1 MIRKKLHG
9 KAKRLVAAILS
20 AIVLMESGLSG
31 ACVGTVQAQE
41 QGSVTVSSN
50 ELSDSIQTKSATE
63 NAEEEETEVLESE
76 VETVENVAT
85 QNVAEEKL
93 EDTEEQISEE
103 IEAPPE
109 EINDFVVEE
118 DQEELLR
125 AKSAFLA
132 NTETKKVAVDPT
144 SIAGTQVYKDMDYTF
159 LKDFSYGKSNAEL
172 ATVTFGSVEELKKSK
187 DIRLVS
193 GKIIKTEGYYESG
206 DGGSAVYE
214 ILSEYDMT
222 QAKRND
228 GAIQLVNGLYACIIP
243 DFCEIDGQKWMVVN
257 VLQYGAKGDG
267 RTASHTAISSAFTS
281 LSKHVA
287 KDDEGENLGE
297 IVRGIAYIPSGEYKC
312 ANEVGTDGL
321 KNVNIVG
328 DGDSSVLFTD
338 NDYRKDLG
346 YGEFFFSTWNG
357 KNLYYGDF
365 RIEAREVDL
374 YHYMRQFVLIY
385 CDNMYIYNVDLI
397 IPQESWSGYYYED
410 KQYSNCTLYSGNTN
424 ITIDGCKFV
433 LFSGAYRG
441 ANFGVLDFWNRE
453 VKNITLMNCDMYS
466 NARDEQIGIFNIPK
480 TGANIN
486 DKTSISNVD
495 LINNTIHTTPVKYEE
510 VVGNQN
516 MIFTVSYSDSVR
528 IDDIRI
534 AGNHFICEAD
544 SKFMTFGNATNVV
557 VEENII
563 EIITTRNT
571 GASVFDSS
579 NGDAKNILIR
589 NNEFFLTSEDG
600 ERKKASMTQ
609 GRMTLEGNRIFSDS
623 GMIWGV
629 VGQVA
634 RNNEFIFLKP
644 VGYATGGVDLV
655 ENNKFYLYGGVT
667 GGNTPS
673 VSGFDITAASGIKDV
688 AIKNNT
694 VYDYGYAIGRRGP
707 FSSLV
712 YVSAYEGKERAEF
725 SGNTYYAPNKKFK
738 SADGYTTDDPDRTD
752 VDWVTDE
759 NGKIQITDY
768 YNRMFYL
775 RVPDDKSTCTLK
787 ELIFKDN
794 KLQGVKGYAQW
805 NNGSSPENRT
815 VQYTLSN
822 NTTLPYDEN
831 LREDNLLVSSVDIL
845 HNNQKTTEIAVA
857 EDCVKLDK
865 IVRVATRDED
875 GNILEEQEV
884 TDQEIKWYTSV
895 ESMATVSE
903 DGTVTR
909 KMYGD
914 VKVYAVPTDGSGVYG
929 ECTIHFLKNR
939 AIDISFTKESIELQ
953 PGLKYYADYVVL
965 PKSEASQNL
974 QWTSSDETV
983 ATVSKTGLIT
993 GVSVGKAVI
1002 TGTTTDG
1009 SDLSAT
1015 LTVDVRPITVK
1026 KMTMDH
1032 TWLRYTKEQIGET
1045 KQLAVKTYFP
1055 DNAQNKSVKRWES
1068 LDPTVATVDAKGKI
1082 TIVGSGRVEIR
1093 AYSTDEYCY
1102 ASCFVFVE
1110 PNQVEN
1116 FKATSVLQNKVNLS
1130 WEPVEKCYGYYLYQ
1144 WDVNESKWIVL
1155 NGGKELKKEQ
1165 TSYTVSNLTADTE
1178 YKFCI
1183 RSYYTNY
1190 LDLGNSPYESRDS
1203 IVTAKTYS
1211 YNPVTQIKPASDTFT
1226 IVDHSWVNQTG
1237 EFVINYNSDA
1247 NYEKL
1252 DFDYKIADE
1261 SIVKIVSVEDGSKS
1275 GVKKITLQG
1284 LKYGATT
1291 LTVTAN
1297 DEAHASVEIPVGF
1310 VTAKQVT
1317 NCNAEPVYK
1326 RVAISFDA
1334 LEDESE
1340 IDGYYV
1346 CSMVSLYKY
1355 NLVAYIPKTGA
1366 TTYNVVDKNVDVGC
1380 GSYSGGYK
1388 YKISPVV
1395 TDGINYHLG
1404 YGRFV
1409 NNEAVVQIPEPTKA
1423 TSLIMDENQ
1432 YVVKGGEN
1440 IEVFAKVGNKD
1451 ASTSQ
1456 LYWEIV
1462 NENYATIERVEKEGS
1477 EVLTDYA
1484 KITGVDAGITKIKAV
1499 TTDGS
1504 ELEANATLI
1513 VAPQSVSNVKVEADL
1528 RNVSLCWNS
1537 IENADGYAIYRWDEK
1552 KQEFKQISEVEACE
1566 FQDTS
1571 VEENTSYRYKIVAYI
1586 YVDGVRYDGKS
1597 TAEIGV
1603 ATASS
1608 NYGIFATGYE
1618 GYYDGNSHDA
1628 VTLEGV
1634 MKNTDTVT
1642 YSTDQKKWSAKVP
1655 TVTDVKDSG
1664 TVFVKVVREGQTKPY
1679 EITVATSVSPCPI
1692 EWTDIALKNTTE
1704 EWNGQNH
1711 TPEIISQTCTL
1722 DKDYTVSG
1730 MKACQNIGT
1739 YPVTITG
1746 IGNYT
1751 GTRELAY
1758 EIVAV
1763 KGHKYTISGYIYKV
1777 TGDDTVSVTG
1787 VTNKKKTSL
1796 AVKNTIK
1803 IGGKTYKITAIDANA
1818 FKNCKKA
1825 KKATIGKNVTTIGK
1839 NAFYGCSKLK
1849 KVTFGKNVKT
1859 IGNKAFYKCSKLSK
1873 ITIPS
1878 KVTKIGKQ
1886 AFYGCKSLK
1895 SITIKTTKL
1904 KSSKVGSKAFTGTP
1918 GNVKVKVPK
1927 SKVKAYT
1934 SMLKKKGISK
1944 NAKITK

>member
-1 MIRKKLHG
+1 MVRGKIHG
-9 KAKRLVAAILS
+9 KAKRLTAVILS
-20 AIVLMESGLSG
+20 ALVLMESGVSG
-31 ACVGTVQAQE
+31 VTASYVYAKE
-41 QGSVTVSSN
+41 QVKETTGEEAYVY
-50 ELSDSIQTKSATE
+50 EKTE
-63 NAEEEETEVLESE
+63 EVLR
-76 VETVENVAT
+76 
-85 QNVAEEKL
+85 AE
-93 EDTEEQISEE
+93 
-103 IEAPPE
+103 A
-109 EINDFVVEE
+109 
-118 DQEELLR
+118 
-125 AKSAFLA
+125 AFLA
-132 NTETKKVAVDPT
+132 NTETKNVTIDPT
-144 SIAGTQVYKDMDYTF
+144 SIATTHVYKDMDYSF
-159 LKDFSYGKSNAEL
+159 LKDFSYGKSNAAL
-172 ATVTFGSVEELKKSK
+172 ATVTFSSAEELKKSK

-206 DGGSAVYE
+206 DSGSAIYE

-222 QAKRND
+222 KEKRND
-228 GAIQLVNGLYACIIP
+228 GAIQLANGLYACIIP
-243 DFCEIDGQKWMVVN
+243 DVCEISGQKWMIVN
-257 VLQYGAKGDG
+257 VLQYGARGDG

-281 LSKHVA
+281 VSKHVA

-297 IVRGIAYIPSGEYKC
+297 IVRGIVYIPSGEYKC
-312 ANEVGTDGL
+312 ANEVGTDGM

-328 DGDSSVLFTD
+328 DGDSSILFTD
-338 NDYRKDLG
+338 NDYRAGIG

-357 KNLYYGDF
+357 KNIYYGDF

-385 CDNMYIYNVDLI
+385 CDNLYMYNVDLI

-410 KQYSNCTLYSGNTN
+410 KQYSNFTCYSGNTN
-424 ITIDGCKFV
+424 VTADGCTFI
-433 LFSGAYRG
+433 LFCGTYRG
-441 ANFGVLDFWNRE
+441 ANVGILDFWNRKVE
-453 VKNITLMNCDMYS
+453 NITVMNCDMYS

-480 TGANIN
+480 TGNNIN
-486 DKTSISNVD
+486 ENTSISNID
-495 LINNTIHTTPVKYEE
+495 FINNTIHTTPVKYEE
-510 VVGNQN
+510 VVGHQN
-516 MIFTVSYSDSVR
+516 MLFTVAYSDSVR
-528 IDDIRI
+528 IDDVRI

-544 SKFMTFGNATNVV
+544 SKFMTFGNLTNCV
-557 VEENII
+557 VEDNMI

-579 NGDAKNILIR
+579 NLDASNILIR
-589 NNEFFLTSEDG
+589 NNEFFITSTG
-600 ERKKASMTQ
+600 NQKKAGMTQ
-609 GRMTLEGNRIFSDS
+609 GKMTLEGNRVFSDS
-623 GMIWGV
+623 GMNFGV

-634 RNNEFIFLKP
+634 RNNEFIFLKR
-644 VGYATGGVDLV
+644 VGFATDGVNLV
-655 ENNKFYLYGGVT
+655 ENNQFYLYEGAG
-667 GGNTPS
+667 GGNSNAVFSLTGANG
-673 VSGFDITAASGIKDV
+673 VKD
-688 AIKNNT
+688 AIVKNNT
-694 VYDYGYAIGRRGP
+694 IYDYSYQIGRRGV
-707 FSSLV
+707 FQALV
-712 YVSAYEGKERAEF
+712 NVVGAGGNNRGEF
-725 SGNTYYAPNKKFK
+725 SGNTYYAPNRKYM
-738 SADGYTTDDPDRTD
+738 SADNYTTHDPERAD
-752 VDWVTDE
+752 VDWILDE
-759 NGKIQITDY
+759 NGKIQITDF
-768 YNRMFYL
+768 YNRMYYL
-775 RVPDDKSTCTLK
+775 RVPDDKSTCSLK
-787 ELIFKDN
+787 ELVFKN
-794 KLQGVKGYAQW
+794 NTLQGVKGYTHW
-805 NNGSSPENRT
+805 NNGGDDVSART
-815 VQYTLSN
+815 VQYVLSE
-822 NTTLPYDEN
+822 NTTLPYNEN
-831 LREDNLLVSSVDIL
+831 LDGNEQLVSSVDIL
-845 HNNQKTTEIAVA
+845 HNNQKAMEIAVM
-857 EDCVKLDK
+857 DDSIKLDE
-865 IVRVATRDED
+865 IVRVATKDED
-875 GNILEEQEV
+875 GNILEEHVVE
-884 TDQEIKWYTSV
+884 DKEIKWYTSV

-903 DGTVTR
+903 DGEVTR

-914 VKVYAVPTDGSGVYG
+914 VVVYAVPTDGSGVYG
-929 ECTIHFLKNR
+929 SCTIHFLKNK
-939 AIDISFTKESIELQ
+939 ATSISFTKDSIELQ
-953 PGLKYYADYVVL
+953 PGLKYYADYTVL
-965 PKSEASQNL
+965 PAEEVSQNL
-974 QWTSSDETV
+974 KWTSSDESI

-993 GVSVGKAVI
+993 GVSVGKTVI
-1002 TGTTTDG
+1002 TATTTDG
-1009 SDLSAT
+1009 SNLSAT

-1068 LDPTVATVDAKGKI
+1068 LDPTVATVDANGKI
-1082 TIVGSGRVEIR
+1082 TIIGSGRVEIR
-1093 AYSTDEYCY
+1093 AYSTDEYCF
-1102 ASCFVFVE
+1102 ANCFVFVE
-1110 PNQVEN
+1110 PKQVEN
-1116 FKATSVLQNKVNLS
+1116 FRATSVLQNKVHLS
-1130 WEPVEKCYGYYLYQ
+1130 WDPVENCYGYYLYQ

-1183 RSYYTNY
+1183 RSYYTNS

-1211 YNPVTQIKPASDTFT
+1211 YNPVTKIKPGSDTFT
-1226 IVDHSWVNQTG
+1226 IVDHSWNNHIG

-1261 SIVKIVSVEDGSKS
+1261 SIVKIVSVEDGSES

-1291 LTVTAN
+1291 LTVTAK
-1297 DEAHASVEIPVGF
+1297 DEVHTSVEIPVGF
-1310 VTAKQVT
+1310 ITAKQVT
-1317 NCNAEPVYK
+1317 NCNAEPEYK

-1340 IDGYYV
+1340 IAGYYV
-1346 CSMVSLYKY
+1346 CSMVTLYKY

-1366 TTYNVVDKNVDVGC
+1366 TTYSVVDKNVDVGG
-1380 GSYSGGYK
+1380 GSYGGGYK

-1432 YVVKGGEN
+1432 YVVKGGES
-1440 IEVFAKVGNKD
+1440 IEVSAKVGNKD
-1451 ASTSQ
+1451 ASISE
-1456 LYWEIV
+1456 LYWEII
-1462 NENYATIERVEKEGS
+1462 NENYATIERVEKTDGEAQ
-1477 EVLTDYA
+1477 TDYA
-1484 KITGVDAGITKIKAV
+1484 KITGVDAGVTKIKAV
-1499 TTDGS
+1499 TIDGS
-1504 ELEANATLI
+1504 EIEESAKLI
-1513 VAPQSVSNVKVEADL
+1513 VAPQAVTNLKVKSEL
-1528 RNVSLCWNS
+1528 TNVSLSWKK
-1537 IENADGYAIYRWDEK
+1537 IKNADGYAIYRWDEK

-1566 FQDTS
+1566 FLDTS
-1571 VEENTSYRYKIVAYI
+1571 VEANTSYRYKIVAYL

-1618 GYYDGNSHDA
+1618 GYYDGNSHHA

-1634 MKNTDTVT
+1634 KNTDTVT
-1642 YSTDQKKWSAKVP
+1642 YSTDQKNWSAKVP

-1664 TVFVKVVREGQTKPY
+1664 IVFVKVVREGQTKPY
-1679 EITVATSVSPCPI
+1679 EITVATSVSPCLI
-1692 EWTDIALKNTTE
+1692 EWTDIALKNATE

-1711 TPEIISQTCTL
+1711 TPKIISQTCTL

-1730 MKACQNIGT
+1730 MKAYQNIGS
-1739 YPVTITG
+1739 YPITVTG

-1758 EIVAV
+1758 EIVAL

-1796 AVKNTIK
+1796 SVKNTIK

-1825 KKATIGKNVTTIGK
+1825 KKAIIGKNVT
-1839 NAFYGCSKLK
+1839 
-1849 KVTFGKNVKT
+1849 T
-1859 IGNKAFYKCSKLSK
+1859 IGNKAFYKCNKLSK

-1886 AFYGCKSLK
+1886 AFYGCKGLK

-1904 KSSKVGSKAFTGTP
+1904 KSSKLGSKAFTGTP

-1927 SKVKAYT
+1927 SKVKTYT